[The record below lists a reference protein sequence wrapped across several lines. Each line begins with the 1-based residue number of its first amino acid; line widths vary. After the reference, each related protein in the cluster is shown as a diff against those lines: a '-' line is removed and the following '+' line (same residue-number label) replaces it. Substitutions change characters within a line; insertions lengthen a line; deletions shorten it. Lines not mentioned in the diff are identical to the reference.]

1 MAVLRVKDENGNV
14 IDIPAIKGDDYILTE
29 EDKKE
34 IADMISPD
42 TTKTYEA
49 VLTAESGDFFPVAE
63 SNNKISLTATAG
75 LGEGWEIVSV
85 AIKKTAESDWV
96 DIRDMIEED
105 GVPYFINGRRTY
117 FDNGLGLICFSVITL
132 PLGINTYYSL
142 AEAGELYAA
151 KIIYKL

>member
-42 TTKTYEA
+42 TTKTYET
-49 VLTAESGDFFPVAE
+49 VLTAESGDFYPVAE
-63 SNNKISLTATAG
+63 GNNKISFTATAG

-117 FDNGLGLICFSVITL
+117 FDNGLGLVCFGVVTL
-132 PLGINTYYSL
+132 PLGGNTYYSL

>member
-1 MAVLRVKDENGNV
+1 MSILRVKDKDGNT

-49 VLTAESGDFFPVAE
+49 VLTAESGDFYPVAE
-63 SNNKISLTATAG
+63 NNRKIYLTAAAG

-85 AIKKTAESDWV
+85 AIKKTAKSDWV

-105 GVPYFINGRRTY
+105 GVPYFINGRKTY
-117 FDNGLGLICFSVITL
+117 FDNGLGMVCFGVIAF
-132 PLGINTYYSL
+132 PFSANSYYQP
-142 AEAGELYAA
+142 AETNELYAA
-151 KIIYKL
+151 KITYKI